1 MTKCYAPSI
10 LAAIEPGVNVC
21 LAIDCF
27 LWARAPN
34 REDSASAQ
42 AMNDPHPTIPI
53 WRTVAAAYRLGIGAL
68 FGDGALFRYFVY
80 ASLLSL
86 AVLSLQFYHI
96 ASHLAAAAQPQ
107 TPGMTLLS
115 IAAGMLL
122 YVGYA
127 AAICP
132 FAVAVHR
139 KILLGETPRG
149 YYAAAAM
156 RRTQLRFLLA
166 AIAVYAVFFV
176 APFVN
181 NLAVYLIY
189 GLNPFDALAVSRAY
203 TTHPT
208 IATVVLPLSS
218 LLSYFGAALIAAR
231 FTFAFPAIAIDTP
244 GASLRRSVAETR
256 GSTWRLLFV
265 FLFVFALPLIIL
277 LVFYVGASV
286 IFIMNHPELVHSPE
300 MIAPAI
306 AFSPLFLIVYATMFV
321 FMMVM
326 IAVIAAAAA
335 RAYEIR
341 VDRGMIRLAEVF
353 A

>member
-1 MTKCYAPSI
+1 
-10 LAAIEPGVNVC
+10 
-21 LAIDCF
+21 
-27 LWARAPN
+27 
-34 REDSASAQ
+34 
-42 AMNDPHPTIPI
+42 MNDPHPTIPI
-53 WRTVAAAYRLGIGAL
+53 WRTVTAAYRLGIGAL
-68 FGDGALFRYFVY
+68 FGDGALFRYFIY

-96 ASHLAAAAQPQ
+96 ASRLAAVAQPQ
-107 TPGMTLLS
+107 TAGMTLLS
-115 IAAGMLL
+115 IATGIVL

-127 AAICP
+127 VAICP

-166 AIAVYAVFFV
+166 TSAVYAVFFV

-189 GLNPFDALAVSRAY
+189 GLNPFDALEVSRAY
-203 TTHPT
+203 TAHPT
-208 IATVVLPLSS
+208 IAAVILPLS

-231 FTFAFPAIAIDTP
+231 STFAFPGIAIETP
-244 GASLRRSVAETR
+244 NASLRRSLAEAR
-256 GSTWRLLFV
+256 GSTWRLFFI
-265 FLFVFALPLIIL
+265 FLLTFALPFAIFIIL
-277 LVFYVGASV
+277 YLVASATFL
-286 IFIMNHPELVHSPE
+286 ISNPELLRAPDR
-300 MIAPAI
+300 IATAMVYSLPFLVIYAI
-306 AFSPLFLIVYATMFV
+306 MFII
-321 FMMVM
+321 MMVM
-326 IAVIAAAAA
+326 VAVTAAAAA

-341 VDRGMIRLAEVF
+341 VDRGMTRVAEVF

>member
-1 MTKCYAPSI
+1 
-10 LAAIEPGVNVC
+10 
-21 LAIDCF
+21 
-27 LWARAPN
+27 
-34 REDSASAQ
+34 
-42 AMNDPHPTIPI
+42 MNDPHPTIPI

-96 ASHLAAAAQPQ
+96 ASRLAAAAQPQ

-139 KILLGETPRG
+139 NILLGETPRG
-149 YYAAAAM
+149 YYAVAAM

-203 TTHPT
+203 ATQPT
-208 IATVVLPLSS
+208 IATVVLPLS

-231 FTFAFPAIAIDTP
+231 FTFAFPGIAIEAP
-244 GASLRRSVAETR
+244 HASLRRSLAETR
-256 GSTWRLLFV
+256 GSTWRLFFI
-265 FLFVFALPLIIL
+265 FLLTFALPFAIFIIL
-277 LVFYVGASV
+277 YLVASV
-286 IFIMNHPELVHSPE
+286 VFVINHPELVRSPN
-300 MIAPAI
+300 MIASAMLY
-306 AFSPLFLIVYATMFV
+306 SPPFLVIYATLFII
-321 FMMVM
+321 MMVM
-326 IAVIAAAAA
+326 IAVTAAAAA

-341 VDRGMIRLAEVF
+341 IDRGMSHVAEVF
-353 A
+353 S